1 MFYSSHKKEMTTKE
15 KRKKRK
21 AWMKLCHILRD
32 DQRSN
37 TRAKLG
43 LLLKSIILLNFT
55 MTCKKLHSTIHSKY
69 ATLFTSFFFFFVSF
83 LFVLVSF
90 NRLAVLVL
98 FRACSR
104 L

>member
-55 MTCKKLHSTIHSKY
+55 MTCKELHSTIHSKY
-69 ATLFTSFFFFFVSF
+69 ATLFTFLSSSFFVSF

-98 FRACSR
+98 FRVC
-104 L
+104 